1 MRRGQEDMKDILTTG
16 DAIVLK
22 RYRLA
27 TVVFWYFGLTVLM
40 RVNAVVPKHVKN
52 LIRGS
57 D

>member
-1 MRRGQEDMKDILTTG
+1 MKDILTTG

>member
-1 MRRGQEDMKDILTTG
+1 MKDILTTG

-27 TVVFWYFGLTVLM
+27 TVVFWYFGLTVVLM